1 MSHLDTVK
9 AIIEPMNAEMVQ
21 LITTTPPEQRETII
35 AQCAK
40 DYQYIAANLITA
52 YANLLVMQQ
61 MVAGKSGAEAK
72 DHAWGSIALSIQKR
86 ADKELGHE

>member
-21 LITTTPPEQRETII
+21 HITTATPEQREVLI

-40 DYQYIAANLITA
+40 DYQFIAAHLITA

-61 MVAGKSGAEAK
+61 MVAGKPGHEAK
-72 DHAWGSIALSIQKR
+72 EYAWGSIALSIQKR